1 MILRA
6 TPHNDRPRLIHSI
19 PTDPVGTPRAYFT
32 LRAQQ
37 YCQLAVETG
46 DSRLKTAYEAIAADM
61 SAKVATANR
70 NRQIFLMDGLAV
82 GTVKRQH

>member
-1 MILRA
+1 MIGDCAWRA
-6 TPHNDRPRLIHSI
+6 PMNE
-19 PTDPVGTPRAYFT
+19 VGYFT
-32 LRAQQ
+32 LRAQH

-61 SAKVATANR
+61 SAKVATADR

-82 GTVKRQH
+82 GTVERQH